1 MPTYRTLEPRL
12 HVADFA
18 ASLAFY
24 RDVLGF
30 TVETVFPPQAPSF
43 AILIRDRVALQLGG
57 PGGKKDAATPAT
69 CTLYFDVRDVQGE
82 HARLKELV
90 PIAWGPEVFFYQR
103 REFAVRDPDGHLIV
117 LSGPTDDPVTC
128 RE

>member
-43 AILIRDRVALQLGG
+43 AILTRDRVALQLGG
-57 PGGKKDAATPAT
+57 PGGGKDPAMAAS

-82 HARLKELV
+82 HARLKGLV
-90 PIAWGPEVFFYQR
+90 PIEWGPEVYFYRR
-103 REFAVRDPDGHLIV
+103 REFAVRDPDGHLVV
-117 LSGPTDDPVTC
+117 LSEPTDDPVTC